1 MAPSPPNAPT
11 KDDSSGGKR
20 AGKIVARLGFAGFL
34 VFLVKGLLWL
44 IVPALLVALGIR
56 C

>member
-1 MAPSPPNAPT
+1 MASSPPNAPIQ
-11 KDDSSGGKR
+11 DGSSGGKR
-20 AGKIVARLGFAGFL
+20 VRKMVARLGVVGFL

-44 IVPALLVALGIR
+44 IVPALLVVMGIQ